1 MLLIEKCIGLIHV
14 YWSNPVW
21 IVLDVVVVA
30 WILDFRFVYSCW
42 VNLVYALLHLPFRSS
57 IVLMALLIVIVG
69 FLFSLS
75 LAAVCVGIHMDW
87 SGSMALCAAGSA
99 SVAMPRKLASSRYTL
114 GCAIFNFILLTNLM
128 WIYLYQSIVVP
139 WVLITFF
146 AVVVVSLKE
155 QLSTTDQYCVL
166 ALGCFEDVMFEET
179 WDFLF
184 SSN

>member
-75 LAAVCVGIHMDW
+75 LAAVCVLGGGRW
-87 SGSMALCAAGSA
+87 SRKVLGGAYGMKWSSSG
-99 SVAMPRKLASSRYTL
+99 RKLQIGDLGSSERPSRGMNPLQLYFVN
-114 GCAIFNFILLTNLM
+114 I
-128 WIYLYQSIVVP
+128 IYFYFKVKG
-139 WVLITFF
+139 
-146 AVVVVSLKE
+146 LKE
-155 QLSTTDQYCVL
+155 
-166 ALGCFEDVMFEET
+166 
-179 WDFLF
+179 
-184 SSN
+184 